1 MERGLFFLEE
11 YLEEIMVMEELRT
24 ATAGSYLVQMEEPF
38 VETEQE
44 WQQQATGNLVE
55 TIREMC
61 LCFKLSFYCWT

>member
-1 MERGLFFLEE
+1 
-11 YLEEIMVMEELRT
+11 MVMEELRT